1 MLSLSLS
8 TGFESDFYTG
18 MGLINSQ
25 KSFDTINQDF
35 LLKKSEFI
43 GSSEET
49 IK

>member
-25 KSFDTINQDF
+25 KSFDTINQDC
-35 LLKKSEFI
+35 LLKKSECI